1 MRYIPNTPDDRAE
14 MLREIG
20 VSSFEDLLEAI
31 PQSLRLNRPLSLP
44 SGKSEFEVKSLLTG
58 LAKKNLNTVDYTSF
72 LGAGCYDHFVPSAVN
87 TLASRSEYATA
98 YTPYQPEVAQGTLQV
113 IYEFQSMIC
122 ELFGMDAANASMY
135 DAGSA
140 LAEAVMLSAAHTG
153 RKKVLCPRS
162 VHEQYRGA
170 TKTLVTPIGIE
181 LLDLPIVEGHIDLAA
196 MRGQLKED
204 VCAVVIQYPNF
215 YGIIEE
221 LQPMIDAAHQA
232 GALAIVIAD
241 PMAMGVLEAPGAM
254 GADIVI
260 GEGQSLGNFQS
271 YGGPYLGLFATRGEL
286 VRRMPGRIAGVT
298 KDVDGRRGFVLT
310 LQTREQHIRREK
322 ATSNI
327 CTNEGLIA
335 ARATFFMAMLGPR
348 GLLDVGEACL
358 QRCAYLRE
366 KLSAISG
373 VRLSHSGPH
382 FKEFS
387 FSVGANVD
395 GYMEFMTKR
404 GILAGVPL
412 KWFDAAELSDS
423 ILTAVTEC
431 RTKTELDH
439 FVVSTAEF
447 MRAQKA

>member
-1 MRYIPNTPDDRAE
+1 
-14 MLREIG
+14 
-20 VSSFEDLLEAI
+20 
-31 PQSLRLNRPLSLP
+31 
-44 SGKSEFEVKSLLTG
+44 
-58 LAKKNLNTVDYTSF
+58 
-72 LGAGCYDHFVPSAVN
+72 
-87 TLASRSEYATA
+87 
-98 YTPYQPEVAQGTLQV
+98 
-113 IYEFQSMIC
+113 
-122 ELFGMDAANASMY
+122 
-135 DAGSA
+135 
-140 LAEAVMLSAAHTG
+140 
-153 RKKVLCPRS
+153 
-162 VHEQYRGA
+162 
-170 TKTLVTPIGIE
+170 
-181 LLDLPIVEGHIDLAA
+181 
-196 MRGQLKED
+196 
-204 VCAVVIQYPNF
+204 
-215 YGIIEE
+215 
-221 LQPMIDAAHQA
+221 MIDAAHQA